1 MHLLENTVDYFF
13 IQIQTYGLNKHSVEE
28 QGYVLRG
35 CGKHAATTLLTATQ
49 HDNKQ
54 ELAVFSVALLT
65 VYIVGTYFQTAMVAL
80 VSALF
85 LHLKGNKI
93 AQRTSNTSYDHY
105 GLFWG
110 YVVTS
115 VAGNIALLTYGSTL
129 ARPYFESGVLE
140 LQLKACAHMGLVV
153 GGLVVSLLIALH
165 FGRKLQFSIPS
176 IFLWCLV
183 IPCCNQKR
191 LMKKTVQVLSL
202 WSVLY
207 FQGAVMAH
215 ADYVFFAL
223 LATPDAVVSVLL
235 PLLLTA
241 FCSIH
246 FFAILFKS
254 TELRRSPQLKNTVL
268 SILINVAQT
277 LVFTIAFA
285 AAFCFGLVI
294 CAAGGLVN
302 YRVQNNSLSSTLSTL
317 VTPLALAAFG
327 WSLRQVGSQWL
338 KLHMSQPAQEALHEE
353 QGHNQELSSSTHA
366 VNDVEST
373 NERAIPIISW
383 LRQRYSAPKQAQYEP
398 IAN

>member
-1 MHLLENTVDYFF
+1 M
-13 IQIQTYGLNKHSVEE
+13 QTYGLNKHSEEE

-35 CGKHAATTLLTATQ
+35 CGKHAITTPLTATQ
-49 HDNKQ
+49 HDNKR
-54 ELAVFSVALLT
+54 ELAVFSVALNI
-65 VYIVGTYFQTAMVAL
+65 VYAAGSYFQTAMIML

-85 LHLKGNKI
+85 LHFKGNKI
-93 AQRTSNTSYDHY
+93 AQHTSQTSYDHY

-110 YVVTS
+110 YVATS
-115 VAGNIALLTYGSTL
+115 MAGNIVLLTYSSTL
-129 ARPYFESGVLE
+129 ARQGILSGVLS
-140 LQLKACAHMGLVV
+140 LQLAAYTYVTLLVV
-153 GGLVVSLLIALH
+153 GFVVSLLIALH

-191 LMKKTVQVLSL
+191 LVKKTVQVLSL
-202 WSVLY
+202 WSVIF
-207 FQGAVMAH
+207 FQATVMFY
-215 ADYVFFAL
+215 ADFVFCAF
-223 LATPDAVVSVLL
+223 LATSDAVVSALL
-235 PLLLTA
+235 PLLFA
-241 FCSIH
+241 VFCSIH

-254 TELRRSPQLKNTVL
+254 TKPKRSPQLKYTVL
-268 SILINVAQT
+268 SILINGAQT

-302 YRVQNNSLSSTLSTL
+302 YRVQDNSLSPTLSTL
-317 VTPLALAAFG
+317 VTPLALAVFG

-338 KLHMSQPAQEALHEE
+338 KLHMSQPAQEALRQE

-366 VNDVEST
+366 VNDAAST

-383 LRQRYSAPKQAQYEP
+383 LRQRYSSTEQAKYEP
-398 IAN
+398 IAP

>member
-1 MHLLENTVDYFF
+1 MVML
-13 IQIQTYGLNKHSVEE
+13 
-28 QGYVLRG
+28 
-35 CGKHAATTLLTATQ
+35 
-49 HDNKQ
+49 
-54 ELAVFSVALLT
+54 VF
-65 VYIVGTYFQTAMVAL
+65 
-80 VSALF
+80 ALF
-85 LHLKGNKI
+85 LHFKGNKL
-93 AQRTSNTSYDHY
+93 AQHTSQTSYDHY

-115 VAGNIALLTYGSTL
+115 LVGNVILVAYTSTL
-129 ARPYFESGVLE
+129 ARQGISSEEFN
-140 LQLKACAHMGLVV
+140 LQLTSYAHVVLMV
-153 GGLVVSLLIALH
+153 GGLAVSLLIALH

-202 WSVLY
+202 WSVIY
-207 FQGAVMAH
+207 FQAMVMGY
-215 ADYVFFAL
+215 ADFIFFAV
-223 LATPDAVVSVLL
+223 LATPHAVISA
-235 PLLLTA
+235 LLLLLFAA

-246 FFAILFKS
+246 LFAILFKS
-254 TELRRSPQLKNTVL
+254 TKLRRSPQLKYTVL

-294 CAAGGLVN
+294 CVAGGLVN
-302 YRVQNNSLSSTLSTL
+302 YRVQDNSIYPTLSTL

-327 WSLRQVGSQWL
+327 WILRQISSQWL
-338 KLHMSQPAQEALHEE
+338 KLHMSQPAHEAPHAE

-383 LRQRYSAPKQAQYEP
+383 LRQRITANKQAQYEP
-398 IAN
+398 IDN

>member
-1 MHLLENTVDYFF
+1 
-13 IQIQTYGLNKHSVEE
+13 
-28 QGYVLRG
+28 
-35 CGKHAATTLLTATQ
+35 
-49 HDNKQ
+49 
-54 ELAVFSVALLT
+54 
-65 VYIVGTYFQTAMVAL
+65 MVML

-85 LHLKGNKI
+85 LHFKGSKI
-93 AQRTSNTSYDHY
+93 AQHTSQTSYDHY

-115 VAGNIALLTYGSTL
+115 LAGNIVLLTYGSTL
-129 ARPYFESGVLE
+129 ARQGISSEVFN
-140 LQLKACAHMGLVV
+140 LQLTSYAHVVLMV
-153 GGLVVSLLIALH
+153 GGLEVSLLIALH
-165 FGRKLQFSIPS
+165 FGHKLQFSIPS

-207 FQGAVMAH
+207 FQAAVMGY
-215 ADYVFFAL
+215 ADFIFFAV
-223 LATPDAVVSVLL
+223 LATPHAVISA
-235 PLLLTA
+235 LLLLLFAA

-246 FFAILFKS
+246 LFAILFKS
-254 TELRRSPQLKNTVL
+254 TKLRSPQLKYTVL

-285 AAFCFGLVI
+285 AAFCFGVVI
-294 CAAGGLVN
+294 CVAGGLVN
-302 YRVQNNSLSSTLSTL
+302 YRVQGSSLYPTLSTL
-317 VTPLALAAFG
+317 VTPLALAVFG
-327 WSLRQVGSQWL
+327 WSLRQISSQWL
-338 KLHMSQPAQEALHEE
+338 RLHMSQPAHEAPPEE

-383 LRQRYSAPKQAQYEP
+383 LRQRITANKHAQYEP
-398 IAN
+398 IYS

>member
-1 MHLLENTVDYFF
+1 M
-13 IQIQTYGLNKHSVEE
+13 EE

-35 CGKHAATTLLTATQ
+35 CGKHAATTQLTATQ

-54 ELAVFSVALLT
+54 ELASLSVALLT
-65 VYIVGTYFQTAMVAL
+65 VYIVGAYFQTAMVML

-93 AQRTSNTSYDHY
+93 AQHTSNTSYDHY

-115 VAGNIALLTYGSTL
+115 IAGNIVLLIHNIGLERQS
-129 ARPYFESGVLE
+129 FQSGVLE
-140 LQLKACAHMGLVV
+140 IQLSACANMALVV

-191 LMKKTVQVLSL
+191 LMKKTVQVVAL
-202 WSVLY
+202 WSVIY
-207 FQGAVMAH
+207 FQGAVMCF
-215 ADYVFFAL
+215 ADFIFFAL
-223 LATPDAVVSVLL
+223 LATPHAVISTLM
-235 PLLLTA
+235 LLLFA
-241 FCSIH
+241 VFCSIH

-254 TELRRSPQLKNTVL
+254 TKLKRSQQLKNTVL

-285 AAFCFGLVI
+285 AALCFGLVI

-302 YRVQNNSLSSTLSTL
+302 YRVQDNSPYLSFST
-317 VTPLALAAFG
+317 VATPLALAAFG
-327 WSLRQVGSQWL
+327 WALRKTGSHWL
-338 KLHMSQPAQEALHEE
+338 QFHMSQSAHEE
-353 QGHNQELSSSTHA
+353 QRHDYELLEISPAGDDAASA
-366 VNDVEST
+366 
-373 NERAIPIISW
+373 NEYVHVPYMSW
-383 LRQRYSAPKQAQYEP
+383 LRERLTRQKPLQNEP
-398 IAN
+398 TLNELP